1 MNLYQ
6 IYIITNLVNGK
17 QYVGQVIKKRGY
29 KKRFE
34 QHLQN
39 KKITLLTSAISC
51 YGPDA
56 FTVRLVEDNISEDMI
71 DDKEKF
77 YIKFF
82 NTFYAA
88 PNSNGYNMTEGG
100 QGTHKYIYTEEV
112 KQKISEASKKMW
124 QS

>member
-88 PNSNGYNMTEGG
+88 PDSNGYNMTEGG

-112 KQKISEASKKMW
+112 KQKISEASKKM
-124 QS
+124 

>member
-1 MNLYQ
+1 M
-6 IYIITNLVNGK
+6 
-17 QYVGQVIKKRGY
+17 RGY

-77 YIKFF
+77 YIKMRELVIIME
-82 NTFYAA
+82 TYLCQ
-88 PNSNGYNMTEGG
+88 M
-100 QGTHKYIYTEEV
+100 I
-112 KQKISEASKKMW
+112 
-124 QS
+124 